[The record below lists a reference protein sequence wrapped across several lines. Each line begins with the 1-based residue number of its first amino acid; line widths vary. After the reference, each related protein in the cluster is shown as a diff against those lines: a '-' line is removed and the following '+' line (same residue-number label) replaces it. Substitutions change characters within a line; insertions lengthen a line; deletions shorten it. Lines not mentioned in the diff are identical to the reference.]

1 MATLDKEIEIV
12 MLKGETGGTIDRLEK
27 TATVGNVDTYTI
39 YMTDG
44 STYTFN
50 VTNGTSISTIEKTAT
65 VGNVDTYTIT
75 LTDGSTTTFQ
85 VKNGEVTLEQFRVF
99 ESELE
104 DFCDDF
110 EQQIDVIDNDINNQ
124 TTGLKNKVLNIQNYL
139 NNANLNLN
147 EILSLINNTTSDK
160 SNWLFTPKYSYHN
173 FEVGIDTDDVL
184 EAVIK
189 QLCIDYPNKQHITFF
204 GNIEPNST
212 GIYFLHIYNTSDL
225 TNGLPR
231 YSMGLYV
238 GKGSLGNFGTWE
250 YSFSYVNIEEKIS
263 TLENKHLYRHD
274 IKITRV
280 GGGAYSLVFSLY
292 LTRST
297 SITTMTDL
305 VSYIG
310 NSNHFNANGTW
321 VATNNSI
328 GLVDEAWTSTS
339 NDTINVS
346 YCYINNGDFDHSNGS
361 YNTSTAVISDKV
373 TQVF

>member
-85 VKNGEVTLEQFRVF
+85 VTNGEVTLEQFRVF
-99 ESELE
+99 ESDLE

-110 EQQIDVIDNDINNQ
+110 EQQIDVINNDI
-124 TTGLKNKVLNIQNYL
+124 TDLK
-139 NNANLNLN
+139 
-147 EILSLINNTTSDK
+147 SDK
-160 SNWLFTPKYSYHN
+160 VEKVTSY
-173 FEVGIDTDDVL
+173 
-184 EAVIK
+184 
-189 QLCIDYPNKQHITFF
+189 
-204 GNIEPNST
+204 NSS
-212 GIYFLHIYNTSDL
+212 TSSI
-225 TNGLPR
+225 TNGGEEIELQ
-231 YSMGLYV
+231 V
-238 GKGSLGNFGTWE
+238 AKENGKNLSFQIYDDDINIYGEDENGDTIVDFSLLDLEGRIT
-250 YSFSYVNIEEKIS
+250 
-263 TLENKHLYRHD
+263 TLEGRITALEGKHLYKHD
-274 IKITRV
+274 IKLTRV

-310 NSNHFNANGTW
+310 NNNDFNANGTW

-328 GLVDEAWTSTS
+328 GLVDKAWTST
-339 NDTINVS
+339 DTDRINVS
-346 YCYINNGDFDHSNGS
+346 YCYINNGDFDTSNGS

-373 TQVF
+373 IQVF